1 MCRCFM
7 DCTEIREE
15 SDKRP
20 APEVRA
26 GREQWVIPVYF
37 FFLPNLPPNLPSD
50 SPLTGVPSSSES

>member
-1 MCRCFM
+1 M
-7 DCTEIREE
+7 DGTDIREE